1 MKLNLIAFLFGA
13 ILLAVAILG
22 GGFELKELKV
32 PKVSWFPRLISAFV
46 GMFFVV
52 VGIGLETPPIDPPPP
67 ITSPSTEQSPKVS
80 TEKEQE
86 LSRQLEKERQSRE
99 NAEQE
104 LERLKSEKARVA
116 QTIRN
121 EAGTNS
127 DQALNQLLNE
137 IEQAKASQ
145 QSNGL
150 HGVIKITWL
159 DINQI
164 GFVIMNG
171 SHGILRTS
179 YSNSTGNVEI
189 VDQDLSLT
197 SYQGKPYL
205 VGSNPRFA
213 GTTTIH
219 SQYNPDVFQLQQ
231 NPGNGLN
238 YIDAVCDTNLVCSRI
253 KTESLF

>member
-52 VGIGLETPPIDPPPP
+52 LGIGLETPPIDPPSPTVSTPP
-67 ITSPSTEQSPKVS
+67 QESPKAS

-86 LSRQLEKERQSRE
+86 LSTQLDQERQSR
-99 NAEQE
+99 NKAEQE
-104 LERLKSEKARVA
+104 LERLKSERVRA
-116 QTIRN
+116 QQTIQN
-121 EAGTNS
+121 EAGTKS
-127 DQALNQLLNE
+127 DGSLNQLLNE
-137 IEQAKASQ
+137 IEQAKASHQ
-145 QSNGL
+145 NNGL
-150 HGVIKITWL
+150 HGVVKITWL

-171 SHGILRTS
+171 SYGILRTS
-179 YSNSTGNVEI
+179 YPNSTGNVEV
-189 VDQDLSLT
+189 VDQNLSLT

-213 GTTTIH
+213 GTTTVH
-219 SQYNPDVFQLQQ
+219 SQYNPDIFQLQQ
-231 NPGNGLN
+231 NPSNGVY
-238 YIDAVCDTNLVCSRI
+238 YIDAVCDTNVCSRI

>member
-116 QTIRN
+116 QTIQN
-121 EAGTNS
+121 KAGTNS

-197 SYQGKPYL
+197 FQGVTASLKPLLRWNY
-205 VGSNPRFA
+205 S
-213 GTTTIH
+213 H
-219 SQYNPDVFQLQQ
+219 SPIYEN
-231 NPGNGLN
+231 
-238 YIDAVCDTNLVCSRI
+238 
-253 KTESLF
+253 